1 MYVYMAIHWT
11 TQTYDVYGEET
22 EILYFIRHNTDADLS
37 SRVSMEPIAI
47 GYRTHTERVD
57 FLDGCLTVIAVI
69 YKTTLGIRVSL
80 VWT

>member
-1 MYVYMAIHWT
+1 MAIHWT

-22 EILYFIRHNTDADLS
+22 EILYFIRHDADAELS
-37 SRVSMEPIAI
+37 FRVSVVPIAI
-47 GYRTHTERVD
+47 GYRTQTERVD

-69 YKTTLGIRVSL
+69 YETTLGVWVSL